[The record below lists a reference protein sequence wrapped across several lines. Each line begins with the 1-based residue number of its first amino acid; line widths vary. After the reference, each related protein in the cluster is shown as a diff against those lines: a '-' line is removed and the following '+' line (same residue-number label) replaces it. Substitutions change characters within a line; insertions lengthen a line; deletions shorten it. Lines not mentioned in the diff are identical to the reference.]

1 MRVRLLC
8 DGGYSDLLGVE
19 FPIDV
24 EAVETRDPY
33 GVEVTLS
40 EMSAVSKRE
49 LFREVYYFTPDEF
62 SIVVPAL
69 YLEQLHPDATLPA
82 RATQHSAAMDVSAC
96 LPDGASVTVY
106 GSWAAGS
113 SEQRVVTADSPLTLM
128 PGERALVPT
137 GWKMCCDPGYC
148 IKLYPRSGLSV
159 KRGLSLINAVGVV
172 DADYRGE
179 VCVTLVNLD
188 SAPQVIE
195 HGDRLCQMMLERV
208 EPCELVVGKLPD
220 TDSDRN
226 GGFGSTGV

>member
-1 MRVRLLC
+1 M
-8 DGGYSDLLGVE
+8 
-19 FPIDV
+19 
-24 EAVETRDPY
+24 T
-33 GVEVTLS
+33 TLNL
-40 EMSAVSKRE
+40 AA
-49 LFREVYYFTPDEF
+49 LHGLPHDTPVDMIEPALRATPRQ
-62 SIVVPAL
+62 PAL

-96 LPDGASVTVY
+96 LPEGAWVSVY

-113 SEQRVVTADSPLTLM
+113 SEQRIVMADGPLTLM
-128 PGERALVPT
+128 PGERALIPT

-159 KRGLSLINAVGVV
+159 KRGLSLANCVGVV
-172 DADYRGE
+172 DSDYRHQ
-179 VCVTLVNLD
+179 VCVALVNLD

-195 HGDRLCQMMLERV
+195 HGDRLCQMVLERV
-208 EPCELVVGKLPD
+208 EPCEMIVGKLPD

>member
-1 MRVRLLC
+1 MRVKLLS
-8 DGGYSDLLGVE
+8 DGGFDDLRGVE
-19 FPIDV
+19 FPIVV
-24 EAVETRDPY
+24 EAAPVRDPA
-33 GVEVTLS
+33 GVTVSPSVMRAALGRDLS
-40 EMSAVSKRE
+40 GRE
-49 LFREVYYFTPDEF
+49 YYFTPDEF
-62 SIVVPAL
+62 ETVATQI
-69 YLEQLHPDATLPA
+69 YLEQIHPDATLPA

-96 LPDGASVTVY
+96 LPDGAHVTIY
-106 GSWAAGS
+106 GAWGGHSPDY
-113 SEQRVVTADSPLTLM
+113 RTVTADSPLTLM
-128 PGERALVPT
+128 PGERALIPT
-137 GWKMCCDPGYC
+137 GWKMCCDPGYS

-159 KRGLSLINAVGVV
+159 KRGLSLSNAVGVV

-179 VCVTLVNLD
+179 VCVALVNLD